1 MQCRGTGHLLRTAN
15 RVLIASSLGTF
26 LPTGRLLLPP
36 SSTSNQLHL
45 MSRLQGTH
53 WEPLEVG
60 RGQRV
65 RLFSSFSVF
74 FASLSLFSLSYRF
87 GLGLGLS
94 LCQPKLYKLYNHKTE
109 RNGIKK
115 RHSAVVSFLPAPFDP
130 SFLPSSSRLVRAPSS
145 PRVID
150 ETSSSHAEVGS
161 AFPLRLPGNSEIP
174 EVLLVPCNI
183 CI

>member
-1 MQCRGTGHLLRTAN
+1 MQCRGIGHLLRTAN

-26 LPTGRLLLPP
+26 LPTVRLLLPP

-65 RLFSSFSVF
+65 RLFSSFSFFF

-94 LCQPKLYKLYNHKTE
+94 LCQPKLYKLHNHKSE
-109 RNGIKK
+109 RDGIKK
-115 RHSAVVSFLPAPFDP
+115 RHCAVVSFLPAPFDP
-130 SFLPSSSRLVRAPSS
+130 SFL
-145 PRVID
+145 
-150 ETSSSHAEVGS
+150 
-161 AFPLRLPGNSEIP
+161 RLPVSFARLP
-174 EVLLVPCNI
+174 RHV
-183 CI
+183 

>member
-1 MQCRGTGHLLRTAN
+1 MSDQSGTCNAGGQATFSVPPTAN

-60 RGQRV
+60 RRV
-65 RLFSSFSVF
+65 EGTAIFFFFVV

-94 LCQPKLYKLYNHKTE
+94 LCHPSCTSCTITRPSGMELK
-109 RNGIKK
+109 NGI
-115 RHSAVVSFLPAPFDP
+115 APLFPSFQLPSTLP
-130 SFLPSSSRLVRAPSS
+130 SFL
-145 PRVID
+145 
-150 ETSSSHAEVGS
+150 
-161 AFPLRLPGNSEIP
+161 RLPVSFARLP
-174 EVLLVPCNI
+174 RHV
-183 CI
+183 